1 MYKRNAELYTNGM
14 FSEASQASYTNKRL
28 IQMSLNVQT
37 ECRAALFSE
46 ASQASYTNK
55 RLIQMSA
62 ELYYSV
68 KLMYKRLNV

>member
-1 MYKRNAELYTNGM
+1 MSLNVQTECRVVL

-37 ECRAALFSE
+37 ECRAEAIIYSE

-55 RLIQMSA
+55 RLIQMSL
-62 ELYYSV
+62 ECTNGMQSCIV
-68 KLMYKRLNV
+68 Q